1 MEIYILA
8 SGSKGNVTY
17 FETNHKRFLIDA
29 GITFSNLNQKMK
41 AICKPIENVDTLLI
55 THEHITT

>member
-1 MEIYILA
+1 MQPLILFDNITHFHDRIKKVMLMEIYILA

-29 GITFSNLNQKMK
+29 GITFQ
-41 AICKPIENVDTLLI
+41 I
-55 THEHITT
+55 